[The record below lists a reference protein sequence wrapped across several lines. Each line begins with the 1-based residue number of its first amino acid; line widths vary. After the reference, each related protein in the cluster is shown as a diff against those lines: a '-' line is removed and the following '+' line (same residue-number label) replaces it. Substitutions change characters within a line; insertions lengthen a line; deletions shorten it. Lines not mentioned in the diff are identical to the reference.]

1 MRDKRERGQGIVELA
16 IVLPILI
23 LLVLGAL
30 DLGRGFSTRIAL
42 ANAAREAVF
51 VASLTPSV
59 SQAGLQAIVDGEMG
73 GTVDGPVTV
82 TRTGLL
88 TAGTPV
94 TIALENAFAPTLSG
108 LFGAPT
114 LPVRASATMVVQ

>member
-1 MRDKRERGQGIVELA
+1 MRDKRESGQGIVELA

-30 DLGRGFSTRIAL
+30 DLGRAFSTRIAL
-42 ANAAREAVF
+42 SNAAREAVF

-59 SQAGLQAIVDGEMG
+59 SQAGLQAIVDSELG
-73 GTVDGPVTV
+73 GTVDGLITV
-82 TRTGLL
+82 TRIGPL
-88 TAGTPV
+88 TAGSPV
-94 TIALENAFAPTLSG
+94 TIALENAFTPTLTG
-108 LFGAPT
+108 LLGAPT